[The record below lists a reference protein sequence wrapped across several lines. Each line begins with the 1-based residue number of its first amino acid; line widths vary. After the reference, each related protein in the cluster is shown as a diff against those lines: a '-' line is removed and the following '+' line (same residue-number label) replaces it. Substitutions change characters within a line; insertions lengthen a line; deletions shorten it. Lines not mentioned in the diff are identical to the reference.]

1 MLVLFFLLWVWRP
14 QRSSLTATPLPYP
27 SLFRSYAR
35 SVISASDGDRGR
47 RLSVAAGAVRG
58 LLPSAVTDQ
67 EPPHSGARFD
77 RRGYACAF
85 AHGHLAGRQLAG
97 ARSLRRVRCAV
108 RESSRSASHTD
119 RKSTRL
125 NSSH

>member
-1 MLVLFFLLWVWRP
+1 MRISDW
-14 QRSSLTATPLPYP
+14 SSDVC
-27 SLFRSYAR
+27 S
-35 SVISASDGDRGR
+35 SDLGDRGR
-47 RLSVAAGAVRG
+47 RLSGAAGAVRG

-97 ARSLRRVRCAV
+97 ARSLRHVRCAV

-119 RKSTRL
+119 RLWLSRSEEHTSELQSLMRISYAVFCLKKKKQKKK
-125 NSSH
+125 N